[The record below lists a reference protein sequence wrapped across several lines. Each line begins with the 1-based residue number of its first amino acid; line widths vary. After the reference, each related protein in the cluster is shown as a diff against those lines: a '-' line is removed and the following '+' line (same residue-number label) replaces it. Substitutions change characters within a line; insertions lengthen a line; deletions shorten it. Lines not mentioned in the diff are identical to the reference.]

1 MDIRITVPSLVDAE
15 QDELDP
21 TKWKLNFYKSRKH
34 ANAHLIE
41 TLNHGGEVL
50 GRYLIR
56 VSPNGVVSLENL
68 GDTFEP
74 ESDQPAKPGTV

>member
-1 MDIRITVPSLVDAE
+1 MDIRITDPSAIDAE
-15 QDELDP
+15 LVAGTDGAWQ
-21 TKWKLNFYKSRKH
+21 LNFYKSRKH

-41 TLNHGGEVL
+41 TVSQGGTVL

-56 VSPNGVVSLENL
+56 VAPNGSVSLENL

-74 ESDQPAKPGTV
+74 ESDQPTNSNS